1 MKNLLIYTLT
11 ALSFFLFSFTK
22 GGYETAMENAITEMN
37 QAKDLENLKS
47 VANKFE
53 RIGATESKKWLPS
66 YYQAYCFI
74 MMTTRES
81 DVTKWDG
88 FLDRAD
94 ALLDQ
99 SQKIKKANMV
109 EILTLKGFSAMMRI
123 SVDPSVRGQEYS
135 MKSAGFLQQA
145 YQLDNKNPRANLM
158 MAQMLFGTAQFFGS
172 STDEA
177 CQKLKDTKNLFEK
190 EEEEGSGILPVWG
203 KPQAEKMLNKCSAT
217 STQDN

>member
-1 MKNLLIYTLT
+1 MKNVLTYTLI
-11 ALSFFLFSFTK
+11 ALTFFLFSFTK
-22 GGYETAMENAITEMN
+22 GGYEVAMKNAITEMN
-37 QAKDLENLKS
+37 QAQGLEDLKS

-53 RIGATESKKWLPS
+53 RIGAAESKKWLPS

-74 MMTTRES
+74 MMTTREK

-94 ALLDQ
+94 ALLEQ

-177 CQKLKDTKNLFEK
+177 CQKLMNTKNLFEK
-190 EEEEGSGILPVWG
+190 EEEEDSGIQPVWG
-203 KPQAEKMLNKCSAT
+203 KPQAEKMLKKCKTPSE
-217 STQDN
+217 DN